1 MASTATS
8 WCAWRTS
15 WATSGVSVFRAACA
29 LPACCASLRARPS
42 PSTPR
47 RCIAHARGAISSA
60 SRYCRCLLADLAPL
74 GAAYDAP
81 ALVASSGQGAGG
93 AVWLHDWPTRELRGV
108 LIGHE
113 DNVTCLSTAAEL
125 PDWLLSSFYDGAPR
139 IEPACGLQCRLLRRL
154 RRVSLALCCL
164 CRHRAAVG
172 RERGGGQRG
181 GDPGLRRPQASPCC
195 MRGAIRLAPP

>member
-8 WCAWRTS
+8 WCAWRTW
-15 WATSGVSVFRAACA
+15 WATSGVSVFRAAARSLHAARRCVRA
-29 LPACCASLRARPS
+29 PAPARLGVASLTRAW
-42 PSTPR
+42 
-47 RCIAHARGAISSA
+47 CSSL
-60 SRYCRCLLADLAPL
+60 RFMLLCCFLADLAPL

-113 DNVTCLSTAAEL
+113 DTVTCLSTAAEL
-125 PDWLLSSFYDGAPR
+125 PDWLLSSSYDGAPR
-139 IEPACGLQCRLLRRL
+139 MQPACGLQCRLLRRL

-172 RERGGGQRG
+172 RARGGGQRG